1 MNVASEALENFRE
14 LEKPFE
20 NSGTLTEKVRI
31 LIGIATANRFRK
43 EKVLR
48 AFLESASNS
57 GIPECEIDEAIII
70 SELETSGT
78 QLSWLKDVFD
88 RVLSGN
94 NKKPYYLS
102 GGNDIGNLWVRFQQT
117 VYEEPALIR
126 KDKELIT
133 VPQASFGR
141 CPHCTKTHIAAA
153 RKHGCS
159 AREITEAILFSA
171 TVAARCDLQWFKDAE
186 KSQ

>member
-14 LEKPFE
+14 LEKSFE

-31 LIGIATANRFRK
+31 LIGIATANRFRNGK
-43 EKVLR
+43 LLA
-48 AFLESASNS
+48 AFLESARNS

-70 SELETSGT
+70 SALETSGT
-78 QLSWLKDVFD
+78 QLFWLKDVFD
-88 RVLSGN
+88 EMLSGN
-94 NKKPYYLS
+94 DKEPYYLS
-102 GGNDIGNLWVRFQQT
+102 GGNDIGNLWVRFQQS
-117 VYEEPALIR
+117 VYEEPALSR

-133 VPQASFGR
+133 VTQASFGR

-153 RKHGCS
+153 KKYGCS
-159 AREITEAILFSA
+159 EREITESLLFSA